1 MVLDKITD
9 GILWID
15 LEGTIKLASR
25 SMQKLVPESIEGAR
39 FWDALPDDF
48 FGFSMRESLRYGI
61 SHELIYKNNLEI
73 STLFLYQGEK
83 RDHGLL
89 LKISD
94 QTERQTFR
102 SREAQDD
109 RMKELGSMATRLAHE
124 IRNPLGGIRGFSMLL
139 YRDLAGDPNLQ
150 ELASQILDGTRS
162 LERLVSSMLEY
173 ARPKELDIQTHDLGA
188 FLRKT
193 ARFVKMDPAFPP
205 SVRLNLHIPDEPI
218 LLPFDADALKRA
230 LLNLI
235 ANGLQ
240 AMEKGGELTLS
251 LLQTGHTGQITI
263 TDTGIGMEEE
273 ELTSLFMPFFTT
285 KRNGNGLGLVETKK
299 IITTH
304 GGTIDVHSKPSKGSS
319 FIIHLPLRRS

>member
-1 MVLDKITD
+1 
-9 GILWID
+9 
-15 LEGTIKLASR
+15 
-25 SMQKLVPESIEGAR
+25 MQKIVPESIEGSR
-39 FWDALPDDF
+39 FWDAFPDDF

-61 SHELIYKNNLEI
+61 SYDLIYKNNLEI

-83 RDHGLL
+83 KDHGLL
-89 LKISD
+89 LKLSD
-94 QTERQTFR
+94 VTERQKFR
-102 SREAQDD
+102 TKEAQED

-139 YRDLAGDPNLQ
+139 YRDLAGEPNLQ

-173 ARPKELDIQTHDLGA
+173 ARPKELDIRTHDLGA

-205 SVRLNLHIPDEPI
+205 NVRLNLYIPDEPI
-218 LLPFDADALKRA
+218 LVPFDSDALKRA
-230 LLNLI
+230 ILNLM

-240 AMEKGGELTLS
+240 AMAKGGELTLS
-251 LLQTGHTGQITI
+251 LLQTGHTCQITI

-273 ELTSLFMPFFTT
+273 ELASLFVPFFTT

-304 GGTIDVHSKPSKGSS
+304 GGTIDVHSKPAKGSS
-319 FIIHLPLRRS
+319 FIIHLPMRRS